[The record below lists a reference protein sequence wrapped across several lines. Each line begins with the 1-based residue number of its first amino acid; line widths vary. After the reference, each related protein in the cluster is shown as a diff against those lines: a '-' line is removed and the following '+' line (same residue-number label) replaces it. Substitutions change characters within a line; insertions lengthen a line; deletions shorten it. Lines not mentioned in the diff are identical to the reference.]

1 MNESSMNSFGFTI
14 RLDDDAMMRLLEES
28 IMEDS
33 AVADEICEG
42 VSSIG

>member
-1 MNESSMNSFGFTI
+1 MNESSMNSFGFTM

-33 AVADEICEG
+33 AVAD
-42 VSSIG
+42 